1 MAARSLTE
9 TLTEAAR
16 AAVEVSEWERDQEAW
31 NLPRGQSGTIAPEV
45 DEGEV
50 DVVEGDPGQEEDP
63 TAIPPEQTE

>member
-1 MAARSLTE
+1 LAARSLTE

-31 NLPRGQSGTIAPEV
+31 NLPRGQSGTIAPDV

-50 DVVEGDPGQEEDP
+50 DAAEGDLEQGEDP
-63 TAIPPEQTE
+63 TAIPPEPTQ